1 MVVTALTPPKSHPLQ
16 ACCADDPDE
25 ICAAK
30 VPRMDLDDVSGN
42 ELEEFVNLVHLDCAE
57 NRLGGS

>member
-1 MVVTALTPPKSHPLQ
+1 
-16 ACCADDPDE
+16 
-25 ICAAK
+25 
-30 VPRMDLDDVSGN
+30 MDLDDVSGN